1 MKMEDEVTEGKNKT
15 VSPVLCRQ
23 CYSQL
28 HLHDISRFV
37 CKSYELSGRGCMEMF
52 FMKTF
57 LIHYFTKATKY
68 IKTAR
73 FVFINWHCM
82 NISI

>member
-15 VSPVLCRQ
+15 V

-37 CKSYELSGRGCMEMF
+37 CKSYELSGRGCMEKF

-57 LIHYFTKATKY
+57 LIQYFTKATKY

-82 NISI
+82 NINI

>member
-1 MKMEDEVTEGKNKT
+1 MKLGKNNKEGKNKT
-15 VSPVLCRQ
+15 V

-37 CKSYELSGRGCMEMF
+37 CKSYELSGRGCMEKF

-57 LIHYFTKATKY
+57 LIQYFTKA
-68 IKTAR
+68 TAR

-82 NISI
+82 NINI